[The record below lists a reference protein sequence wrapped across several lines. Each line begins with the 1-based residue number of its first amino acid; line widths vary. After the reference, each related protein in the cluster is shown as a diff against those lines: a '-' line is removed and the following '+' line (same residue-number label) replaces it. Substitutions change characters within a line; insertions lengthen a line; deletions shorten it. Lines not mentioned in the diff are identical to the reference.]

1 MKDCFQE
8 MSAVTEEMNIVNE
21 EKRKFSREMKDCFQ
35 EMSVVTEEID
45 IVTEEIETDS
55 WEMTIFN

>member
-1 MKDCFQE
+1 
-8 MSAVTEEMNIVNE
+8 
-21 EKRKFSREMKDCFQ
+21 MKDCFQ